1 MMRQMKNYWVY
12 ILSNWNGS
20 VLYIGMTNDLVRRV
34 GEHRAGTGSEFTRR
48 YRACK
53 LVYCEHTTEVES
65 AIRREKQLKSWRR
78 SKKEALISAMNPAW
92 ADLAPT
98 MME

>member
-1 MMRQMKNYWVY
+1 
-12 ILSNWNGS
+12 
-20 VLYIGMTNDLVRRV
+20 LYIGMTNDLVRRV
-34 GEHRAGTGSEFTRR
+34 GEH
-48 YRACK
+48 RACK

-78 SKKEALISAMNPAW
+78 SKKDKLISAMNPAW

>member
-1 MMRQMKNYWVY
+1 M
-12 ILSNWNGS
+12 
-20 VLYIGMTNDLVRRV
+20 LYIGMTNDLVRRV

-48 YRACK
+48 YRAYK

-65 AIRREKQLKSWRR
+65 AIRREKQLKNWRR
-78 SKKEALISAMNPAW
+78 SKKDKLISAMNPAW